1 MQQPMTVLQPIRRRI
16 PLGLPLSAVL
26 LSGLLAGACS
36 VGGAVVSA
44 GAGTAVMASQERG
57 FQGAMNDTRIRM
69 DINHLWF
76 QESETLF
83 RHVNLQVQ
91 EARVLLSGNVEQPE
105 MRVTAARL
113 AWQVKGVRA
122 VINEITVT
130 DKSSL
135 TSAARDTWI
144 TTELKA
150 KLLVDLEIDAINYS
164 IETVN
169 QVIYLIGLAQN
180 EAELQRVIAHAKDI
194 PYVRQ
199 VVSHVT
205 LKDDPNRHT
214 AAAPAN

>member
-1 MQQPMTVLQPIRRRI
+1 MTVLQPIRRRI

-36 VGGAVVSA
+36 TAGLAVSA